1 MYGCVRVL
9 REWEEKRG
17 VGELQKF
24 GSLSHPSLELST
36 TAPLVRDWEGSVSF
50 CLNLFPPFTQDP
62 SLCTSLIGDLLTA
75 LLSRLPLGAR
85 GIYQEDNDQKF
96 SSQSFYIT
104 DIISFF
110 LQTQTQWST
119 SYISSGCPFAVLVIE
134 DEEASVITAMC
145 PPRRPVRRT
154 PP

>member
-1 MYGCVRVL
+1 MAKCRK
-9 REWEEKRG
+9 RESGRRKRE
-17 VGELQKF
+17 VAELQKF
-24 GSLSHPSLELST
+24 GNLSHPSLELST
-36 TAPLVRDWEGSVSF
+36 TAPLLRDWE
-50 CLNLFPPFTQDP
+50 
-62 SLCTSLIGDLLTA
+62 A

-85 GIYQEDNDQKF
+85 GIYQDNDQKF

-104 DIISFF
+104 DIISFL